1 MSPTI
6 PDSLSDSSLA
16 VRTDNLTK
24 AYGGRNVLDNLGL
37 TVPEGATYALVGAN
51 GAGKTTTFG
60 VLLDLVRADAGSA
73 TAFGRDARSEGPDV
87 RAQIGCL
94 SERPVFGYGWMTVE
108 QLLRHH
114 AAYYRAW
121 DEVYAQKLARE
132 LTVPVRTR
140 FGNLS
145 KGETR
150 RVQLV
155 MCLAHRPPLLLLDE
169 MTDGLEGP
177 GFDLAR
183 ISMGGAWMFMAI
195 ALMLLLGSG
204 FILSLGLVRIYF
216 PARTVVLDHVSHG
229 TGDRLSWKLD
239 HRPLEQTPVGL
250 GRGHPFRWFDRRSDV
265 HPCRGPASRIRADR
279 HRGRALESG
288 PAGFPVLRCG
298 SGLRLVARRSGMAH
312 PGVVRRRFRSRT
324 SVQHGPLGLPQDLD
338 RT

>member
-1 MSPTI
+1 MRPTI

-24 AYGGRNVLDNLGL
+24 AYAGRNVLDNLGL

-73 TAFGRDARSEGPDV
+73 TVFGRDTLSEGPNV
-87 RAQIGCL
+87 RAHIGYL

-114 AAYYRAW
+114 AAYYPAW

-140 FGNLS
+140 FGSLS

-169 MTDGLEGP
+169 MTDGLDPLIRDRVLGLLIEHMATTPTTVLVATHYVHVVSRLVDHIGVIHN
-177 GFDLAR
+177 GRMLAQVRSNDLDSRLRRYRAR
-183 ISMGGAWMFMAI
+183 VPEKWKCPDPLELSVVNRNGNDREISWTIWGEKPVVVDILKASGAEI
-195 ALMLLLGSG
+195 DDVSR
-204 FILSLGLVRIYF
+204 LSLEDATL
-216 PARTVVLDHVSHG
+216 
-229 TGDRLSWKLD
+229 
-239 HRPLEQTPVGL
+239 
-250 GRGHPFRWFDRRSDV
+250 
-265 HPCRGPASRIRADR
+265 
-279 HRGRALESG
+279 ALLKNQEG
-288 PAGFPVLRCG
+288 
-298 SGLRLVARRSGMAH
+298 
-312 PGVVRRRFRSRT
+312 
-324 SVQHGPLGLPQDLD
+324 
-338 RT
+338 